1 MKKEV
6 ALGESVIEG
15 EQGSTEV
22 SDPIIVTTAYKKQRF
37 FLFSTR
43 EPPESTADYG
53 RDIFNEKPTKE
64 DAAVAA
70 SIRTENPLA
79 KQATIH
85 TTMGD
90 IVVKLFFQECPKTIE
105 NFTVHSKKG
114 YYDNTIFHRVIQ
126 GFMVQCGDPQGDG
139 TGGESIWGGDFE
151 DEINRSLKHD
161 RPFTLSMANAGP
173 NTNGSQFFI
182 TTVACSW
189 LDGKHTVFGRLEEGT
204 DTVKAI
210 EKAPCNSEDKPLQEI
225 KILAIKVTG

>member
-1 MKKEV
+1 MGK
-6 ALGESVIEG
+6 
-15 EQGSTEV
+15 
-22 SDPIIVTTAYKKQRF
+22 PRF

-70 SIRTENPLA
+70 SIRTENPLG

-90 IVVKLFFQECPKTIE
+90 IVVKLFFQECPKSVE
-105 NFTVHSKKG
+105 NFTVHSKNG

-126 GFMVQCGDPQGDG
+126 GFMIQTGDPQGDG
-139 TGGESIWGGDFE
+139 TGGESIWGGEFE
-151 DEINRSLKHD
+151 DEFHRSLKHD

-182 TTVACSW
+182 TTVPCPW
-189 LDGKHTVFGRLEEGT
+189 LDSKHTVFGRVLEGANVVAACERVGSQSGKT
-204 DTVKAI
+204 SQRVIVT
-210 EKAPCNSEDKPLQEI
+210 NSGQL
-225 KILAIKVTG
+225 